1 MLRERRFPKQRSAPS
16 LPVSA
21 CADAGVQRDRMDTVL
36 GSENV
41 SLARQRG
48 DCFRTE
54 QCHLFTIMLHLKR
67 DL

>member
-1 MLRERRFPKQRSAPS
+1 MLRERRFPKQCSAPS
-16 LPVSA
+16 LAVPP
-21 CADAGVQRDRMDTVL
+21 CADAGVQRDRTDTVL
-36 GSENV
+36 ESENV
-41 SLARQRG
+41 SLAHQRG